1 MGNSLP
7 KGIRSALGAISVAV
21 ACVGLGVSLSGCPVA
36 APLENE
42 ERFEW
47 PNQSGTGNTA
57 GSGAVD
63 CNQPLPDG
71 PGTPEI
77 GCDYQAFMRSHCA
90 RGGCHNV
97 GTHSGDLDLTLDSLL
112 IARIVDRPARHKITC
127 VGIGQCDLT
136 APQCAGCMMCPP
148 GPTYLVSK
156 AEPANSWMIHKM
168 NAFNVDTPTTAPDIG
183 CGTAM
188 PYPPG
193 GTGFTAERRT
203 CLTNF
208 FTWVANNGRACAVAT
223 GGSGGG
229 GAGGAGAGGAG
240 SGSGGAGGT

>member
-7 KGIRSALGAISVAV
+7 KGIRSALGAISAAV
-21 ACVGLGVSLSGCPVA
+21 AFVGLGVSLSGCPVA
-36 APLENE
+36 AELENE
-42 ERFEW
+42 GRF
-47 PNQSGTGNTA
+47 PALGQSGSGNTA

-63 CNQPLPDG
+63 CTQTPPDI
-71 PGTPEI
+71 GTI
-77 GCDYQAFMRSHCA
+77 GCDYQTFLRTHCA
-90 RGGCHNV
+90 RGGCHNQ
-97 GTHSGDLDLTLDSLL
+97 GTHSGDLDLTLDPLL
-112 IARIVDRPARHKITC
+112 IARIVDKPAKHKITC

-148 GPTYLVSK
+148 GPTLLVSK
-156 AEPANSWMIHKM
+156 ADPPNSWMIHKM

-193 GTGFTAERRT
+193 GMGFTEERRT

-208 FTWVANNGRACAVAT
+208 FTWVANNGRACDVAT

-229 GAGGAGAGGAG
+229 GAGGAGAG
-240 SGSGGAGGT
+240 SGGGGAGGT